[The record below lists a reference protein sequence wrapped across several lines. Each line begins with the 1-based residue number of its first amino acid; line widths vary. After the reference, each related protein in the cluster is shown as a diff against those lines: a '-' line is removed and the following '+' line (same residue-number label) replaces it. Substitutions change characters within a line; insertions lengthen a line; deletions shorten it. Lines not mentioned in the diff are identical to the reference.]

1 MARTKK
7 KVVESLKRQ
16 IVHTP
21 SLFSVQDDFEDDR
34 FMKIRCAMMN
44 TGENRNG
51 SFFSKETVLDA
62 KETFKNIPVLAYVEE
77 KEDEDGNKYLDYT
90 THEMHIEE
98 DYYDKD
104 SQRMIYD
111 ERIVGI
117 VPESNNFELIY
128 DEETGNDYVYV
139 DALLYRDYGNYCCDI
154 LESRG
159 GTTDVSMEILCDD
172 ISVKPGEKFIRV
184 GKMEAQAVT
193 LLGADVTPGMAKAHA
208 TVFSQ
213 SEQKDRETQLME
225 LLAELNERLSDIQIQ
240 NHKEGGK
247 AEMHKELNE
256 ETLKASDGLAEN
268 DCSPEDVNFVE
279 DEKKKKA
286 NGGSEDET
294 VATEETP
301 VVEEEPKAEPE
312 AEPTVE
318 EEAKDAEESTTEEE
332 EVAEETTEAESED
345 EADEES
351 EAEAETE
358 NMSASFSVCGKTFSV
373 TLKEKLEAFYELINS
388 TYGSDTEWFD
398 VDVDEA
404 SKTIEF
410 HDYWNNKHYRQGYSI
425 RKGVYSLVGDRVETF
440 CKYLTQDEI
449 TELESMKANY
459 SSISEKLAQ
468 YEAEPEK
475 IKVLESEDYS
485 HIRDAEEFKE
495 LSKRENYFSMSKEE
509 ITEKLDGILLAYAK
523 SPSANFSVSE
533 GATVAMK
540 QFGNPKRKASVKGRY
555 GSTFNK

>member
-7 KVVESLKRQ
+7 KVVDSLKRQ

-21 SLFSVQDDFEDDR
+21 SLFSVQDDFEDSR
-34 FMKIRCAMMN
+34 FCRVRIAAMHDQD
-44 TGENRNG
+44 NRN
-51 SFFSKETVLDA
+51 SSYFSKETILDA
-62 KETFKNIPVLAYVEE
+62 KESFKNIPILAYVEE

-98 DYYDKD
+98 DYFDKE

-111 ERIVGI
+111 EKIVGV
-117 VPESNNFELIY
+117 VPESNDFELVY
-128 DEETGNDYVYV
+128 DEETGKNYVYV
-139 DALLYRDYGNYCCDI
+139 TALLYRDYGNYCVDV

-159 GTTDVSMEILCDD
+159 GVTDVSMEIACEDL
-172 ISVKPGEKFIRV
+172 SVKPGEDYIRV
-184 GKMEAQAVT
+184 GKMEAQAIT

-208 TVFSQ
+208 TTFSQ

-247 AEMHKELNE
+247 AEMHNELSE
-256 ETLKASDGLAEN
+256 ETLNASDGLVEN
-268 DCSPEDVNFVE
+268 APEDVNFVE
-279 DEKKKKA
+279 DEKKKKG
-286 NGGSEDET
+286 NSDDVSVNPEDIPEIAEP
-294 VATEETP
+294 VA
-301 VVEEEPKAEPE
+301 EEPEEVTADEVAEPE
-312 AEPTVE
+312 EETVE
-318 EEAKDAEESTTEEE
+318 EEANEDAETEN
-332 EVAEETTEAESED
+332 ED
-345 EADEES
+345 ESSDEES
-351 EAEAETE
+351 EDDPESDDMTF
-358 NMSASFSVCGKTFSV
+358 SFTVGGKTFSV
-373 TLKEKLEAFYELINS
+373 TLKEKLEAFYELINT
-388 TYGSDTEWFD
+388 TYGSDTEWYD

-404 SKTIEF
+404 SKIIEF
-410 HDYWNNKHYRQGYSI
+410 HDYWNNKHYRQSYSI

-449 TELESMKANY
+449 DEVESMKANY
-459 SSISEKLAQ
+459 SSISDKLAQ

-485 HIRDAEEFKE
+485 RIRDTEEYKE
-495 LSKRENYFSMSKEE
+495 LSKRENYFSMSSDE
-509 ITEKLDGILLAYAK
+509 IVEKLDGILLAYAK
-523 SPSANFSVSE
+523 SNTATFSVSE
-533 GATVAMK
+533 GTTIAMK